1 MRVRH
6 PEPFGFAQD
15 KLREGLIPTFEI
27 TIVRNGRL
35 FTTDTSQ
42 LKHEIPHLPAA
53 DSELQFRRINLY
65 TRLVNLTKARKIPL
79 W

>member
-15 KLREGLIPTFEI
+15 KLREGLMPTLEI

-35 FTTDTSQ
+35 FTTATSQ

-53 DSELQFRRINLY
+53 DSE
-65 TRLVNLTKARKIPL
+65 
-79 W
+79 